1 MRDSKVKNCP
11 KTTHHLLGYRH
22 RQGQWAPSLYCE
34 RSDAQIDCYLV
45 HLFQDSS
52 FFLSRSTT
60 SHSPTAIVQHEFVT
74 PSSILLAPLSSSPC
88 LDANGGI
95 NLLAIR
101 SSDWLTLRLPR
112 ENNAKG
118 GTDRVP
124 SDEGLVDSR

>member
-1 MRDSKVKNCP
+1 M
-11 KTTHHLLGYRH
+11 
-22 RQGQWAPSLYCE
+22 

-45 HLFQDSS
+45 HLFQDSG

-60 SHSPTAIVQHEFVT
+60 SHSPAAIVQHEFVT
-74 PSSILLAPLSSSPC
+74 PSSILLAPLISSPC

-118 GTDRVP
+118 GINRVLR
-124 SDEGLVDSR
+124 DEELVDSR